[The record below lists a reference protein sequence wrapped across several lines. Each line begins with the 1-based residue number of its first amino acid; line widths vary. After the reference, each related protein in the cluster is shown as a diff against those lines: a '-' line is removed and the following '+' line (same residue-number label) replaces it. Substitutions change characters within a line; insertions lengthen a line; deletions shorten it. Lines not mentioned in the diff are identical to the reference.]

1 MPDSLETQ
9 SNSCAYCLKPVADD
23 FICAECM
30 SSRKVSMEQV
40 RSRSEEI
47 EKPKTLIPKTT
58 PLPRQQ
64 PSAIDTASTEPPTK
78 GLKRSTG
85 SEKKKNWKDY
95 PLHSDFQKVERKA
108 NMITYVTMLPVAIVG
123 FGVASMFGFP
133 FFLALCIGVAIGI
146 GWAFYRAEQK
156 TWYHYASWVLT
167 QGQKLECNL
176 DLVSSGELDLPYIV
190 LRDEN
195 RITRIY
201 ETRVF
206 KLVSGDI
213 KKLLHAVDAPGT
225 KTQHHARAYY
235 DTEMRENAVV
245 FKIGD
250 SLLWCRAHHSR
261 GI

>member
-1 MPDSLETQ
+1 
-9 SNSCAYCLKPVADD
+9 
-23 FICAECM
+23 M

-47 EKPKTLIPKTT
+47 EKPKISIKTQAIHE
-58 PLPRQQ
+58 QQ
-64 PSAIDTASTEPPTK
+64 KSFEDETGSVKSPAK
-78 GLKRSTG
+78 GLKRST
-85 SEKKKNWKDY
+85 STPEKKNWKDY

-108 NMITYVTMLPVAIVG
+108 NTITYITMLPVAIVG